1 MRLKG
6 AHGYCMGQVEVG
18 QILDGKITRLTSFGA
33 FVELSEGCV
42 GMVHIS
48 EVASTYVKEISDFCK
63 ENQEVK
69 VKVLSI
75 SPEGKISLSMKQAQP
90 KEAPQRRP
98 RSTPKLFNG
107 GFDDHAKN
115 EPQSFEDMMAKFKS
129 QSDEKISDLRRGTEA
144 KHGGFSRRGGRNH

>member
-6 AHGYCMGQVEVG
+6 VRSYCMEQVEVG
-18 QILDGKITRLTSFGA
+18 QILEGKITRLTSFGA
-33 FVELSEGCV
+33 FVELSGGSV

-63 ENQEVK
+63 EDQEVK

-75 SPEGKISLSMKQAQP
+75 SPEGKISLSMKQAAP
-90 KEAPQRRP
+90 KEAQPKRQ

-107 GFDDHAKN
+107 GYDDRPKSD
-115 EPQSFEDMMAKFKS
+115 PQSFEDMMAKFKS
-129 QSDEKISDLRRGTEA
+129 QSDEKISDLKKGTEA
-144 KHGGFSRRGGRNH
+144 KHGGFSRRGGRNY